1 MKKTCLII
9 MAIIIANIM
18 LYGLFAFVTW
28 EFNPG
33 LWEEVT
39 RFIFSFM
46 SFGVSSFTSLAIL
59 KLY

>member
-1 MKKTCLII
+1 MT
-9 MAIIIANIM
+9 IIIANIM
-18 LYGLFAFVTW
+18 LYGIFAFVTW

-33 LWEEVT
+33 LWEEVA
-39 RFIFSFM
+39 RFIFSLM